1 MSLRT
6 CTLCG
11 CGDLGP
17 WEASPCPSVLAA
29 RGKSLG
35 NADAAVYVLERADGP
50 LSIYDIQRG
59 ITRNFGWEPYRPS
72 LTVSVAN
79 DLRCCWAGKGLYALY
94 RHGLIPGPRKLVDV
108 AKIVL
113 QAQDTE
119 LTADE
124 ISFAMRHLG
133 YRFQKQSLI
142 NALLKERSIERVAW
156 RTWVFGTDRPISNI
170 RVAPTVTKFERVV
183 ERVRQSVS
191 LALVEHRRRLSRTG
205 LGLADTDSIYT
216 DGSQPPA
223 EPWRDASLSEVVERG
238 MAPERARSLCD
249 ATCDSDRD

>member
-1 MSLRT
+1 MNPRT

-11 CGDLGP
+11 RADRGP
-17 WEASPCPSVLAA
+17 WEKSPCPSVLAA
-29 RGKSLG
+29 RGRPLG

-59 ITRNFGWEPYRPS
+59 IRRELGWEPYRPS

-79 DLRCCWAGKGLYALY
+79 DIRCCWAGKGLYALY
-94 RHGLIPGPRKLVDV
+94 RHGLIPGPRRLVDV

-113 QAQDTE
+113 MSQGTE

-133 YRFQKQSLI
+133 YRFQQQSLV
-142 NALLKERSIERVAW
+142 NALLREKSIERVSW
-156 RTWVFGTDRPISNI
+156 RTWVFGADRSLSAIK
-170 RVAPTVTKFERVV
+170 VAPTRAERDRVMGQ
-183 ERVRQSVS
+183 VRQLVS
-191 LALVEHRRRLSRTG
+191 LALIEQGRRLSRTG
-205 LGLADTDSIYT
+205 LGLANTDSIYT

-223 EPWRDASLSEVVERG
+223 EPWRGEVV
-238 MAPERARSLCD
+238 ARRS
-249 ATCDSDRD
+249 RHVVV